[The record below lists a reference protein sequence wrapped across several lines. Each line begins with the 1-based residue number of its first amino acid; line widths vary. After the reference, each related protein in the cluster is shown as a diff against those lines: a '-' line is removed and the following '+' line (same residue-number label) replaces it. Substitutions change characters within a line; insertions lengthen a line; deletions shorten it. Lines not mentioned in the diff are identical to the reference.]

1 MSFNFLAQKRIARDI
16 KNYMESDLNDVG
28 IYCHIDE
35 SNIQNIK
42 ALIIGPSNTPYENG
56 FYLFDINFPNDYPF
70 TPPKVKFLTYEPGIR
85 FNPNLYTNGK
95 VCLSILGTW
104 SGPGWTTCLN
114 LNTVLLSIQSLL
126 NENPIVNEPGF
137 ENENGDKAKKYSYI
151 INYYNI
157 KTATL
162 KLLESPPLGFE
173 VFKDIM
179 QKHFIKNIDYYKKF
193 INDNRQFHNTHIT
206 SNIYNMDTNININLL
221 EENINSLYS
230 KYTKNININSAKADA
245 TGAAAGATA
254 GAATASAGATAA
266 GATAGAATASA
277 GAATDGA
284 SSNKKK
290 AVRKSPNEPSKNYD
304 IGYTKISENDG
315 KMYKVIEVSGPKRTM
330 KKWVLSK

>member
-1 MSFNFLAQKRIARDI
+1 MSFTFLAQKRIARDI
-16 KNYMESDLNDVG
+16 KNYMESDLNTVG

-42 ALIIGPSNTPYENG
+42 ALIIGPSETPYENG

-126 NENPIVNEPGF
+126 NENPIINEPGF
-137 ENENGDKAKKYSYI
+137 ENENGDKAKKYSSI

-173 VFKDIM
+173 VFRDIM
-179 QKHFIKNIDYYKKF
+179 QKHFVKNIDFYNKF
-193 INDNRQFHNTHIT
+193 ITDNKQFHNTHV
-206 SNIYNMDTNININLL
+206 SSAIYNMDTNINIDLL
-221 EENINSLYS
+221 EETIKTLYS
-230 KYTKNININSAKADA
+230 KYNNQIETPISSSNNSQLEDSTGATTTGATTTGA
-245 TGAAAGATA
+245 TTTGAAHAGTA
-254 GAATASAGATAA
+254 HTVEHI
-266 GATAGAATASA
+266 
-277 GAATDGA
+277 
-284 SSNKKK
+284 KKK
-290 AVRKSPNEPSKNYD
+290 TIRKSPNEPSKNYD
-304 IGYTKISENDG
+304 IGYTKLSENDG

-330 KKWVLSK
+330 KKWVLSN